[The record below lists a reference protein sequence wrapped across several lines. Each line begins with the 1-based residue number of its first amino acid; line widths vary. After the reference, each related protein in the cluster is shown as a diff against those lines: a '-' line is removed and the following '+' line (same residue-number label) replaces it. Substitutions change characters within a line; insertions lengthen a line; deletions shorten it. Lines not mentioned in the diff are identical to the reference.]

1 MKSVLMGSD
10 IIRKVYPQE
19 TLSKLEQLAGLDSS
33 RIISGEHREFCADA
47 LAATDVIFS
56 TWGMPVF
63 SEEEI
68 RRCLPKLKAI
78 YYAAGS
84 VQAFAKPFLNCG
96 VRIFSAWAANAVPVA
111 EFAVAQIILA
121 NTGYFQA
128 ARYHSTGDTARSYPF
143 AHSFPGN
150 YGCRVGIL
158 GAGQIG
164 TLVIKMLKSYRL
176 DIMVFDPFLSEE
188 RAAELNVTKATLEEI
203 FSECQTISN
212 HLANNAQTV
221 GMLNYERCFSHM
233 KNNAAFINTGRGA
246 QVVEEDLVRA
256 LQEKPDTTALLDVTW
271 PEPPQPGHPFY
282 SMPNVFLTPHIA
294 GSKGDEVQRMSL
306 YMLQEFNRIAAGESP
321 LYEVTAEM
329 LAHMA

>member
-33 RIISGEHREFCADA
+33 RIISGENREFCAEV
-47 LAATDVIFS
+47 LAETDVIFS

-128 ARYHSTGDTARSYPF
+128 ARYHSAGDTARSYPF

>member
-1 MKSVLMGSD
+1 M
-10 IIRKVYPQE
+10 
-19 TLSKLEQLAGLDSS
+19 
-33 RIISGEHREFCADA
+33 
-47 LAATDVIFS
+47 
-56 TWGMPVF
+56 
-63 SEEEI
+63 
-68 RRCLPKLKAI
+68 
-78 YYAAGS
+78 
-84 VQAFAKPFLNCG
+84 QAFAKPFLNCG

-128 ARYHSTGDTARSYPF
+128 ARYHSAGDTARSYPF

>member
-1 MKSVLMGSD
+1 MKSVLMGGNA
-10 IIRKVYPQE
+10 IRNVYPAE
-19 TLSKLEQLAGLDSS
+19 TRSELQKKAGLDTEQVFT
-33 RIISGEHREFCADA
+33 GENWRSHTGELAEADA
-47 LAATDVIFS
+47 IFS
-56 TWGMPVF
+56 TWGMPAF

-68 RRCLPKLKAI
+68 RQYLPNVREV

-84 VQAFAKPFLNCG
+84 VQAFAKPFLHCG
-96 VRIFSAWAANAVPVA
+96 VRVFSAWAANAVPVA
-111 EFAVAQIILA
+111 EFTVAQIILA

-128 ARYHSTGDTARSYPF
+128 ARYHSCGDTKHSYPYG
-143 AHSFPGN
+143 SLFPGN
-150 YGCRVGIL
+150 YGCRIGIL

-164 TLVIKMLKSYRL
+164 TLVIRMLKAYRL
-176 DIMVFDPFLSEE
+176 EVLVFDPFLSDE
-188 RAAELNVTKATLEEI
+188 RAAELQVTKAPLETI
-203 FSECQTISN
+203 FAECQTISN

-221 GMLNYERCFSHM
+221 GMLNYETCFSRM
-233 KNNAAFINTGRGA
+233 KDNATFINTGRGA

-256 LQEKPDTTALLDVTW
+256 LQEKPDATALLDVTW

-306 YMLQEFNRIAAGESP
+306 YMLQEFDRVHSGEKP
-321 LYEVTAEM
+321 LYEVTEEM